1 MTTPIKTIAYVA
13 IAVLSFSACKKDK
26 KTEEPVV
33 DTPIP
38 PTDPPEVI
46 TTVRL
51 ALRDSAT
58 NVIRTYAYKDPDGD
72 GGTAGSFLNE
82 SGTRDTLVLLSNT
95 TYFTQVYIL
104 DESKNPTDSTSNVI
118 AGEESNEHML
128 FFNGNPAATGN
139 NANTI
144 LNSNVPYTVQ
154 TNGSNVAIK
163 YLDIDNGNPQRS
175 LGLKTRWRTAASS
188 AGITYPLTVT
198 LKHQPGVK
206 NGTYSPGETDVELTF
221 KVKIN

>member
-58 NVIRTYAYKDPDGD
+58 NVIKTYAYKDPDGD

-118 AGEESNEHML
+118 AGEESKEHML

-139 NANTI
+139 NANTVI
-144 LNSNVPYTVQ
+144 NSGVPYTVQ
-154 TNGSNVAIK
+154 TNGSNLMIK

-175 LGLKTRWRTAASS
+175 VGIKTRWRTAASS

-206 NGTYSPGETDVELTF
+206 NGTYSPGETDVEITF
-221 KVKIN
+221 KVKVN